1 MKFNKQVINLI
12 VDRENMIDTRP
23 AEQRFSKIHQD
34 TANKTR
40 KVSAN
45 SALSV
50 FPTNEQVTHAV
61 KQKRPGAELLLC
73 GCRHSTHERKES

>member
-12 VDRENMIDTRP
+12 VDRENMIDTKP

-34 TANKTR
+34 TANKIQN
-40 KVSAN
+40 VSAN
-45 SALSV
+45 IALSV

-61 KQKRPGAELLLC
+61 KQKLPGAELLLC
-73 GCRHSTHERKES
+73 GCRHSTYQRTES